1 MRRIRVLS
9 FDLEGTLVDNNFS
22 RLVWEEGLPA
32 LYAEEKGISLESALK
47 RVMEEYDK
55 IGPERIEWYDLRYW
69 FRRFELRADWR
80 SLLERF
86 KDSVGSYPEIRGVL
100 DRLSRDHDLIIVSNT
115 SRDFMDFQMKQ
126 LNSCFKRVFSAPTDY
141 GSIKSPE
148 LYIRICSELGVKPQ
162 EMVHMGDHR
171 RFDFTAPKEVGITA
185 FFLDRS
191 GKEQGEYVIRDLE
204 EFELRLSE
212 LRSLTS

>member
-1 MRRIRVLS
+1 MRKIRILS

-32 LYAEEKGISLESALK
+32 LYAEEKGISIESALK

-69 FRRFELRADWR
+69 FRRFELRANWK

-86 KDSVGSYPEIRGVL
+86 KDCVGIYPEVRGVL
-100 DRLSRDHDLIIVSNT
+100 ARLGKDYELIIVSNT
-115 SRDFMDFQMKQ
+115 SRDFIDLQTKK
-126 LNSCFKRVFSAPTDY
+126 LNPYFRRIFSAPTDY
-141 GSIKSPE
+141 GVLKSPE
-148 LYIRICSELGVKPQ
+148 LYVRICSELGVKPQ
-162 EMVHMGDHR
+162 EMVHVGDHR
-171 RFDFTAPKEVGITA
+171 SFDFTAPREVGITA

-191 GKEQGEYVIRDLE
+191 GKEQGNNIIHDLE
-204 EFELRLSE
+204 EFELKVSE
-212 LRSLTS
+212 LRDLTS

>member
-32 LYAEEKGISLESALK
+32 LYAEEKGMSLESALK

-86 KDSVGSYPEIRGVL
+86 KDSVGIYPEVRDVL
-100 DRLSRDHDLIIVSNT
+100 NRLSRDHDLIIISNT
-115 SRDFMDFQMKQ
+115 NRDFMNFQMRQ

-148 LYIRICSELGVKPQ
+148 LYVRICSELGVKPQ
-162 EMVHMGDHR
+162 EVVHVGDHR
-171 RFDFTAPKEVGITA
+171 RFDLTVPREVGITA

-212 LRSLTS
+212 LSGLTS